1 MKTGRIIIL
10 FCLMLIG
17 ITPAFSQEGGDTT
30 AGTGNG
36 IALFAGAG
44 FGIAYNVYM
53 EDAQN
58 ELVDVLE
65 AGGFTEDKDKSS
77 GAWGYGVIGLEPRYT
92 SGNVV
97 YGLPLAFYNLS
108 DSKRV
113 AVNGGTVV
121 ESEMVLSIWSA
132 SCMAYYKINRPDSNY
147 LLLGGG
153 LGVYIGTI
161 TWNHTVFGNDSDTK
175 WTIGW
180 QTGIEY
186 HWVWGNVDV
195 YAGLTSRFAEVL
207 NFKVNSDDGKNN
219 MIAGLTG
226 LNFSAGAGYR
236 F

>member
-1 MKTGRIIIL
+1 
-10 FCLMLIG
+10 
-17 ITPAFSQEGGDTT
+17 
-30 AGTGNG
+30 
-36 IALFAGAG
+36 
-44 FGIAYNVYM
+44 
-53 EDAQN
+53 
-58 ELVDVLE
+58 
-65 AGGFTEDKDKSS
+65 
-77 GAWGYGVIGLEPRYT
+77 
-92 SGNVV
+92 
-97 YGLPLAFYNLS
+97 
-108 DSKRV
+108 
-113 AVNGGTVV
+113 
-121 ESEMVLSIWSA
+121 
-132 SCMAYYKINRPDSNY
+132 MAYYKINRPDSNY